1 MFKVKKAGR
10 WLGRRA
16 ENIAALMLAV
26 MFAAFIVQ
34 VVFRYLLNFPIGSAT
49 ELTIIMWL
57 WVVLWGAAFV
67 LREDEEIRFD
77 IVYGMVGRRTR
88 LVMTTISALALIVIY
103 GISLPA
109 AWDYVMFMKVQKS
122 SYLHIR
128 YDFLYFIYIIFS
140 VSVIGRY
147 VWILWAAVRGRSVR
161 ELIVPN
167 EIE

>member
-1 MFKVKKAGR
+1 MFKLKEAGS
-10 WLGRRA
+10 WLVQRA
-16 ENIAALMLAV
+16 ENIAALMLVV
-26 MFAAFIVQ
+26 MFVAFIVQ
-34 VVFRYLLNFPIGSAT
+34 VAFRYLLNFPIGSAS

-67 LREDEEIRFD
+67 LREEEEIRFD
-77 IVYGMVGRRTR
+77 IVYGMVGRQTR
-88 LVMTTISALALIVIY
+88 RVMTILSAIALILIY

-128 YDFLYFIYIIFS
+128 YDVLYFIYIIFS
-140 VSVIGRY
+140 ASVIVRY
-147 VWILWAAVRGRSVR
+147 VWILCTAVRGRNVR
-161 ELIVPN
+161 DLSAPN